1 MNAIFTTP
9 QRPFDITALF
19 PQLAPLART
28 APPAASAAGGA
39 DRDGEFTLIDSIG
52 GYDLQ
57 LHVCLASSRS
67 PSPSPSRISA

>member
-9 QRPFDITALF
+9 QRPLDITALF
-19 PQLAPLART
+19 PQPAPLART
-28 APPAASAAGGA
+28 ATRLHPRRVA
-39 DRDGEFTLIDSIG
+39 DRDGNFTLIDIIG

-67 PSPSPSRISA
+67 PSPSPSRIFA